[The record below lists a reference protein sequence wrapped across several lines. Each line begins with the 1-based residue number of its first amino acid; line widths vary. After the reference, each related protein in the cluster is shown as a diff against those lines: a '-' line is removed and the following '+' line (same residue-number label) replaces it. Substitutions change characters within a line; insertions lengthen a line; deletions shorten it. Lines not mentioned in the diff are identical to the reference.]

1 MDSEKQ
7 HRVLLRHYKRLGMVP
22 VRDITED
29 IACVP
34 GTRHLVYPCSLRMA
48 LPPPAMQ
55 HVVQLTIGCT
65 LPRIARSHDLGG
77 NRDAYG
83 SRNRAASA
91 AQCGGV
97 APHAQAE
104 SDFELELREQFT
116 C

>member
-55 HVVQLTIGCT
+55 HVVQLTIVLCRVLPDRMIWGGIGT
-65 LPRIARSHDLGG
+65 LMEAEIEPLLL
-77 NRDAYG
+77 
-83 SRNRAASA
+83 RNAA
-91 AQCGGV
+91 
-97 APHAQAE
+97 
-104 SDFELELREQFT
+104 ELRRMRKPSQT
-116 C
+116 SS